1 MKLQVRKLCLKEI
14 GLVHVKISIL
24 LKNNLVIFLCETK
37 KTLKKQLHFSS
48 KSNIITYPL
57 LIFPSFISHIDE
69 ENITDDDEDVNDQY
83 HRYSYIP
90 EVDDT
95 TSEENLEEQLGAR
108 PKINTKSD
116 TIDIRHKIA
125 SWYDEASDE
134 IERDLSLDLSVL
146 EEDEEL
152 MMPGGRH
159 RYVIKK
165 EIRKNS

>member
-1 MKLQVRKLCLKEI
+1 MKQ
-14 GLVHVKISIL
+14 
-24 LKNNLVIFLCETK
+24 K
-37 KTLKKQLHFSS
+37 KTSKKIVPFQLE
-48 KSNIITYPL
+48 IEYYYPL
-57 LIFPSFISHIDE
+57 LIFPSFIPYIDE

>member
-1 MKLQVRKLCLKEI
+1 MKQ
-14 GLVHVKISIL
+14 
-24 LKNNLVIFLCETK
+24 K
-37 KTLKKQLHFSS
+37 KTSKKIVPFQLE
-48 KSNIITYPL
+48 IEYYYPL
-57 LIFPSFISHIDE
+57 LIFPSFIPYIDE
-69 ENITDDDEDVNDQY
+69 ENITDDEDVNDQY

-95 TSEENLEEQLGAR
+95 TSEENLEELLGAR

>member
-1 MKLQVRKLCLKEI
+1 M
-14 GLVHVKISIL
+14 
-24 LKNNLVIFLCETK
+24 
-37 KTLKKQLHFSS
+37 
-48 KSNIITYPL
+48 
-57 LIFPSFISHIDE
+57 
-69 ENITDDDEDVNDQY
+69 
-83 HRYSYIP
+83 
-90 EVDDT
+90 DDT

>member
-1 MKLQVRKLCLKEI
+1 ML
-14 GLVHVKISIL
+14 
-24 LKNNLVIFLCETK
+24 
-37 KTLKKQLHFSS
+37 
-48 KSNIITYPL
+48 Y
-57 LIFPSFISHIDE
+57 FPIDE
-69 ENITDDDEDVNDQY
+69 ENNTDDDANDQY

-90 EVDDT
+90 EVDN
-95 TSEENLEEQLGAR
+95 TSEDNLEEQILGAR

-116 TIDIRHKIA
+116 TIDIRHKIT

-159 RYVIKK
+159 RY
-165 EIRKNS
+165 N